1 MIRFLACFVIIG
13 LAYVALY
20 ILSHKSS
27 SLPRP
32 MGNTLVQQETAP
44 GKKPVAW
51 TIHSFYSSDTV
62 LDRLTD
68 SIYNSLSDKEKVSQ
82 LIMPGTS
89 LKKNIGLP
97 FPEIMRLYKNRQI
110 GGVVFLKGTKAE
122 FASQISQLNKTSTSN
137 KALPLIFSCDCEPA
151 LFHKKFMDADS
162 LTTTSSLKTSE
173 QVRKVVDDIA
183 SQIKIMG
190 IHWNLAPVVDLSM
203 NKEIIDNR
211 SFGSENKNVVSQSIT
226 FIRQS
231 SKNNIA
237 TSVKHF
243 PGHGAVK
250 GDSHRKLVYADSA
263 LSELANFKEVI
274 EDAHPASVMIGHIAI
289 PDNSRYGTKGLP
301 ASISKEIVTG
311 LLRKDLNFNGIIL
324 TDAMNMAAVKSFRD
338 ADFRALKA
346 GNDMVLMPLDVAAL
360 HTRLLAE
367 MKRDSPMKDQL
378 KASIK
383 KVIRLK
389 ICVGAIRL

>member
-1 MIRFLACFVIIG
+1 MRFFACFIIIALG
-13 LAYVALY
+13 YVALY
-20 ILSHKSS
+20 MLSRKPS

-32 MGNTLVQQETAP
+32 LGNTLVQQEHTQ
-44 GKKPVAW
+44 GKKPVPW
-51 TIHSFYSSDTV
+51 TIHSFYSSDTL

-68 SIYNSLSDKEKVSQ
+68 SIYSSLSDKEKVAQ

-97 FPEIMRLYKNRQI
+97 FSEIMQLYKNHQI
-110 GGVVFLKGTKAE
+110 GGVVFLKGTKTE
-122 FASQISQLNKTSTSN
+122 FTSQISRLNKTSISN

-173 QVRKVVDDIA
+173 QVRKVVDNIA
-183 SQIKIMG
+183 SQIKSMG
-190 IHWNLAPVVDLSM
+190 IHWNLAPVVDLSI

-211 SFGSENKNVVSQSIT
+211 SFGSDNKQVVSQSII

-231 SKNNIA
+231 SQKNIA

-243 PGHGAVK
+243 PGHGTVK

-263 LSELANFKEVI
+263 LSELRNFKEVI
-274 EDAHPASVMIGHIAI
+274 RHAYPASVMVGHIAI

-311 LLRKDLNFNGIIL
+311 LLREELDFNGIIF

-338 ADFRALKA
+338 ADFRAIKA
-346 GNDMVLMPLDVAAL
+346 GNDMVLMPLDAASL
-360 HTRLLAE
+360 HARLLAE
-367 MKRDSPMKDQL
+367 MKRSSPIKEQL
-378 KASIK
+378 TASIK

-389 ICVGAIRL
+389 ICVGAILL